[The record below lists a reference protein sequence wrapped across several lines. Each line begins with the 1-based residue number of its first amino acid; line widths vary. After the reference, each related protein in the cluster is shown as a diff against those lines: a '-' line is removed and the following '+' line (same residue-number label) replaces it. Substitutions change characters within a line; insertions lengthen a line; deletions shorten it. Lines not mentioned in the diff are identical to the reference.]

1 MEQYSEMKHLA
12 DSPSTSME
20 WNTTKVHPFQGL
32 QQLFS
37 MNFYRVTGT
46 SLTSSY
52 SFKILCQQSYVI
64 EITFAS
70 LCSVTLSISL
80 ARTLQKWG
88 LHTSSNKNKGLSIYT
103 HIPTVRKLWLNMLNP
118 RTKEGGKHLTSTSRS
133 TTRN

>member
-1 MEQYSEMKHLA
+1 MEQYSETKHPA

-20 WNTTKVHPFQGL
+20 WNTTKVHPFQGS

-37 MNFYRVTGT
+37 MNFYRVTDT
-46 SLTSSY
+46 SLTSSC
-52 SFKILCQQSYVI
+52 SFRILYRRSFVI

-80 ARTLQKWG
+80 AHTLQKWG
-88 LHTSSNKNKGLSIYT
+88 LHTSNNKNKGLSICT
-103 HIPTVRKLWLNMLNP
+103 HIPTVQKLWLNMLNP